1 MVRTPYEACSQLMWT
16 RTRWTSMPFLYTLPY
31 ALPSVFAAG
40 KLSLYPYFL
49 FASSNLRVHARLLP
63 IVIVDAGATLISLLS
78 LEWFGA
84 EWILRKTMISLIL
97 LIWYFEENR
106 NWSRRC
112 KFRFCQPL
120 YCYHLLTRLRY
131 GKTEKHPRYMVAAA
145 RKQKYMALYQQH
157 MR

>member
-1 MVRTPYEACSQLMWT
+1 MRHVVSLCGPERDERRCLFCTPYHTPFRVFLLLANDLFT
-16 RTRWTSMPFLYTLPY
+16 RISFSHHRTYYEYMFGCCRSWLLTLGQHSS
-31 ALPSVFAAG
+31 ASW
-40 KLSLYPYFL
+40 
-49 FASSNLRVHARLLP
+49 ASS
-63 IVIVDAGATLISLLS
+63 D